1 MKKYY
6 AYQTAKNNKKECDV
20 NRRHFVKSSIAAAV
34 ALAFHE
40 KLALAQMVDAEA
52 KITGNIEA
60 ITGQGK
66 EILLPASAVQELS
79 DSIRGNVLLPGGKA
93 YDEARLLLNAAWD
106 QHPALVVQPYS
117 PADVSAAVRFAAEN
131 RLLTA
136 VKCGGHAFSG
146 TSSCDKGIQID
157 LSKMRWVRV
166 DPERRRA
173 WISGGSLLGDL
184 DHETMSHGLATTA
197 GSVSHTGVGGL
208 TLGGG
213 FGRLGRKFGLTID
226 NMLAADVV
234 TADGQL
240 RRASATE
247 NPELYWAL
255 RGGGGNFGV
264 VTAFEFQ
271 LHEQDRQVISG
282 SYSFPWEQVQQV
294 LEFGAEYAAQ
304 APDELIV
311 SLFIGAFPPEA
322 QPVVS
327 ISVVYSGDPA
337 KADALFAPIEKAGTV
352 VRNTVK
358 SWDYVALQKSGDFD
372 DPRANGAHMASGF
385 VRTLNRKVFRDVL
398 SSFEPSTKRATWVIF
413 THGGGAIGR
422 VAQDATAF
430 VHRDKPHSILSLVG
444 WRAGQDPAADIAHHR
459 QARQAWKHH
468 TDGFYTN
475 DLADETQ
482 AEVNATYG
490 ANLARLI
497 EVKNQY
503 DPANLFR
510 LNANIQPT
518 V

>member
-1 MKKYY
+1 M
-6 AYQTAKNNKKECDV
+6 
-20 NRRHFVKSSIAAAV
+20 NRRHFVKSSVAAAV
-34 ALAFHE
+34 ALSFHQ
-40 KLALAQMVDAEA
+40 KLVFAQMVDAEA
-52 KITGNIEA
+52 GVTSDIEA
-60 ITGQGK
+60 MTGQGE
-66 EILLPASAVQELS
+66 EILLQKSAVQELS
-79 DSIRGNVLLPGGKA
+79 DSIRGNVLLPGSEA
-93 YDEARLLLNAAWD
+93 YDEARLLLNAAYN
-106 QHPALVVQPYS
+106 QYPALVVQPYS
-117 PADVSAAVRFAAEN
+117 AADVSTAVQFAAEN

-136 VKCGGHAFSG
+136 VKCGGHAFAG
-146 TSSCDKGIQID
+146 TSSCNMGIQID

-166 DPERRRA
+166 DPQRRMA
-173 WISGGSLLGDL
+173 SISGGSLLGEL
-184 DHETMSHGLATTA
+184 DFETMSHGLVTTA

-213 FGRLGRKFGLTID
+213 FGRLGRKYGLTID
-226 NMLAADVV
+226 NMLSADVV

-247 NPELYWAL
+247 NPDLFWAL

-282 SYSFPWEQVQQV
+282 SYSFPWEEAQQV

-304 APDELIV
+304 APDELLV

-322 QPVVS
+322 KPIVS

-337 KADALFAPIEKAGTV
+337 KAEALFAPIEKAGTV
-352 VRNTVK
+352 IRNTVK
-358 SWDYVALQKSGDFD
+358 TWDYVALQKSGDFD

-385 VRTLNRKVFRDVL
+385 VHSLNGEVFRDVL
-398 SSFEPSTKRATWVIF
+398 SSFEPNPNRATWVIF

-422 VAQDATAF
+422 VEPDATAF
-430 VHRDKPHSILSLVG
+430 NHRDKPHSILSLVG
-444 WRAGQDPAADIAHHR
+444 WKAGQDSAADIAYNR
-459 QARQAWKHH
+459 QAYQAWKHH

-482 AEVNATYG
+482 TEINSNYG
-490 ANLARLI
+490 ANLARLV
-497 EVKNQY
+497 EVKTQY
-503 DPANLFR
+503 DPTNLFR

>member
-1 MKKYY
+1 MSRI
-6 AYQTAKNNKKECDV
+6 YQECKV
-20 NRRHFVKSSIAAAV
+20 NRRQFVKSSVAAAV
-34 ALAFHE
+34 ALSFHQ
-40 KLALAQMVDAEA
+40 KLALAQMADAEA
-52 KITGNIEA
+52 EIASNIEA
-60 ITGQGK
+60 VTGSGK
-66 EILLPASAVQELS
+66 DILLQRSAVQELS
-79 DSIRGNVLLPGGKA
+79 DSIRGNVLLPGGEA
-93 YDEARLLLNAAWD
+93 YDDARLLLNAAYD
-106 QHPALVVQPYS
+106 QYPALVVQPYS
-117 PADVSAAVRFAAEN
+117 SADVSTAVQFAAEN

-136 VKCGGHAFSG
+136 VKCGGHAFAG

-166 DPERRRA
+166 DAQRRRA
-173 WISGGSLLGDL
+173 WISGGSLLGEL
-184 DHETMSHGLATTA
+184 DFETMSHGLATTA

-226 NMLAADVV
+226 NVLSADVV

-247 NPELYWAL
+247 NPDLFWAL

-271 LHEQDRQVISG
+271 LHEQARQVISG
-282 SYSFPWEQVQQV
+282 SYSFPWEQAQQV

-304 APDELIV
+304 APDDLLV

-327 ISVVYSGDPA
+327 ISVVYSGDPD
-337 KADALFAPIEKAGTV
+337 KAEALFAPIEKAGTV

-358 SWDYVALQKSGDFD
+358 TWDYVALQRSGDFD
-372 DPRANGAHMASGF
+372 DLRANGAHMASGF
-385 VRTLNRKVFRDVL
+385 VHSLNAEVFRDVL
-398 SSFEPSTKRATWVIF
+398 GSFEPSLDRATWVIF

-422 VAQDATAF
+422 VAPEATAF

-444 WRAGQDPAADIAHHR
+444 WKAGRDPAADIAYNR
-459 QARQAWKHH
+459 QAHKAWKHH

-482 AEVNATYG
+482 AEINSTYG
-490 ANLARLI
+490 ANHARLV

-503 DPANLFR
+503 DPTNLFS

>member
-1 MKKYY
+1 M
-6 AYQTAKNNKKECDV
+6 
-20 NRRHFVKSSIAAAV
+20 NRRHFVKSSVAAAV
-34 ALAFHE
+34 ALSFHQ
-40 KLALAQMVDAEA
+40 KLVFAQMADAEA
-52 KITGNIEA
+52 EVAAKIEA
-60 ITGQGK
+60 MTGQGE
-66 EILLPASAVQELS
+66 EILLQRSAVQELS
-79 DSIRGNVLLPGGKA
+79 DSIRGNVLLPGGEA
-93 YDEARLLLNAAWD
+93 YDDARLLLNAAYD
-106 QHPALVVQPYS
+106 QYPALVVQPYS
-117 PADVSAAVRFAAEN
+117 SADVSAAVQFAAEN

-136 VKCGGHAFSG
+136 VKCGGHAFAG

-166 DPERRRA
+166 DPQRRRA
-173 WISGGSLLGDL
+173 WISGGSLLGEL
-184 DHETMSHGLATTA
+184 DFETMSHGLATTA

-213 FGRLGRKFGLTID
+213 FGRLGRKFGLSID
-226 NMLAADVV
+226 NVLSADVV

-247 NPELYWAL
+247 NPDLYWAL

-271 LHEQDRQVISG
+271 LYEQDRQVISG
-282 SYSFPWEQVQQV
+282 SYSFPWEEAQQV

-304 APDELIV
+304 APDDLLV

-322 QPVVS
+322 QPIVS
-327 ISVVYSGDPA
+327 ISVVYSGDPD

-358 SWDYVALQKSGDFD
+358 TWDYVALQKSGDFD

-385 VRTLNRKVFRDVL
+385 VHSLNGDVFRDVL
-398 SSFEPSTKRATWVIF
+398 GSFEPNPNRATWVIF

-422 VAQDATAF
+422 VAPEATAF

-444 WRAGQDPAADIAHHR
+444 WKAGQDPAADIAYNR
-459 QARQAWKHH
+459 QAHQAWKHH
-468 TDGFYTN
+468 TDGFYSN

-482 AEVNATYG
+482 AEINSTYG
-490 ANLARLI
+490 ANHARLV

-503 DPANLFR
+503 DPANLFS

>member
-1 MKKYY
+1 M
-6 AYQTAKNNKKECDV
+6 
-20 NRRHFVKSSIAAAV
+20 NRRHFVKSSVAAAV
-34 ALAFHE
+34 ALSFHQ
-40 KLALAQMVDAEA
+40 KLVFAQMADAEA
-52 KITGNIEA
+52 EVAANIEA
-60 ITGQGK
+60 MTGQGE
-66 EILLPASAVQELS
+66 EILLQRSAVQDLS
-79 DSIRGNVLLPGGKA
+79 DSIRGNVLLPGGEA
-93 YDEARLLLNAAWD
+93 YDDARLLLNAAYD
-106 QHPALVVQPYS
+106 QYPALVVQPYS
-117 PADVSAAVRFAAEN
+117 SADVSAAVQFAAEN
-131 RLLTA
+131 QLLTA
-136 VKCGGHAFSG
+136 VKCGGHAFAG

-166 DPERRRA
+166 DPQRRRA
-173 WISGGSLLGDL
+173 WISGGSLLGEL
-184 DHETMSHGLATTA
+184 DFETMSHGLATTA

-213 FGRLGRKFGLTID
+213 FGRLGRKFGLSID
-226 NMLAADVV
+226 NVLSADVV

-247 NPELYWAL
+247 NPDLYWAL

-271 LHEQDRQVISG
+271 LYEQDRQVISG
-282 SYSFPWEQVQQV
+282 SYSFPWEEAQQV

-304 APDELIV
+304 APDDLLV
-311 SLFIGAFPPEA
+311 TLFIGAFPPEA
-322 QPVVS
+322 QPIVS
-327 ISVVYSGDPA
+327 ISVVYSGDPD

-358 SWDYVALQKSGDFD
+358 TWDYVALQKSGDFD

-385 VRTLNRKVFRDVL
+385 VDSLNGEVFRDVL
-398 SSFEPSTKRATWVIF
+398 GSFEPNPNRATWVIF
-413 THGGGAIGR
+413 THGGGVIGR
-422 VAQDATAF
+422 VAPEATAF

-444 WRAGQDPAADIAHHR
+444 WRAGQDPAADIAYNR
-459 QARQAWKHH
+459 QAHQAWKHH

-482 AEVNATYG
+482 AEINATYG
-490 ANLARLI
+490 ANHTRLV

-503 DPANLFR
+503 DPANLFS